1 MQASRLVTITVAGLL
16 GLLAWAASASV
27 QEPML
32 MEGKHSLYQRVLA
45 APDASLREAPSADA
59 PGKAVVPFTVYYVY
73 ERESGD
79 DGQWLRVG
87 TDSHGGLDGW
97 LSADEAIEWNQALT
111 VAFREPQGQGRVLL
125 FKDRDALQ
133 SLVQEG
139 EKGARH
145 YHELYEKVLEGETAD
160 DSPVVAIQP
169 SNFVDIRDDF
179 YLVPIKQHEDVFLGS
194 EQARMLEVAS
204 VPLNG
209 KSEIAVQGLRTP
221 SYRSGLVFVVDST
234 VSMRPYIDRT
244 RDVMRRVYA
253 SIDKAGLT
261 DKVNFGLT
269 AYRDNTKS
277 VPDLKYLTKTF
288 VPLQEGGNAHRF
300 LTSIDELWTAW
311 VSSQDFR
318 EDAYAGVK
326 NALETN
332 DWRGFD
338 ARYIVLITDAGARDA
353 GDPLSDTGMRAE
365 ALRQLAY
372 DKGVSIWVLHLL
384 TPEGSEDHAEA
395 ERQYRKLSDY
405 PGIGEFYYG
414 VPMGDVAEFGRVL
427 EALTRQIT
435 EQVRATVAGTPP
447 LPIPGGNRPD
457 TQLAGFQNQVAKL
470 GYALRMRYLQ
480 RDKSGKVPKVF
491 DAWLVDRD
499 IEDPE
504 RATLDVHVL
513 LTRDQLSDLQYVLR
527 RVLDTA
533 EEGVFS
539 PSGFLDDLKSMAA
552 TLSRDPASVGTS
564 TRAAGNENLA
574 DLGYMREYIE
584 DLPYQGEVMS
594 LSLQDWEDWS
604 AKRQLEF
611 VNGLESKIR
620 YYQALHDHTDL
631 WISLDGGPVD
641 GDSVYPVRLDMLP

>member
-1 MQASRLVTITVAGLL
+1 MQAMRLFAITFAGLL
-16 GLLAWAASASV
+16 GLLVWPVAAAV

-32 MEGKHSLYQRVLA
+32 MDGKRSLYVRVLA
-45 APDASLREAPSADA
+45 APDATLRQAPKEDA
-59 PGKAVVPFTVYYVY
+59 PGQAVVPFTVYYVY
-73 ERESGD
+73 ERQSGD
-79 DGQWLRVG
+79 GGEWLRVG
-87 TDSHGGLDGW
+87 TDSHGTLDGW

-111 VAFREPQGQGRVLL
+111 VAFRDPRDQGRVLL

-133 SLVQEG
+133 ELVQSGDE
-139 EKGARH
+139 GARQ
-145 YHELYEKVLEGETAD
+145 YHELYEEAVEGQGAE
-160 DSPVVAIQP
+160 DSPVIAIQP
-169 SNFVDIRDDF
+169 SNYVDLREDF
-179 YLVPIKQHEDVFLGS
+179 YLVPIKQHQDVFLGS
-194 EQARMLEVAS
+194 EQARMLKVAS
-204 VPLNG
+204 VPLDG
-209 KSEIAVQGLRTP
+209 DSDVRVQGLRTP

-253 SIDKAGLT
+253 SIDEAGLT

-269 AYRDNTKS
+269 AYRDNTQS

-288 VPLQEGGNAHRF
+288 VTLEEGGNARRF
-300 LTSIDELWTAW
+300 LTAIDELWTAW

-326 NALETN
+326 YALETN

-353 GDPLSDTGMRAE
+353 GDPLSGTGMQAK

-384 TPEGSEDHAEA
+384 TPEGSEDHAQA
-395 ERQYRKLSDY
+395 EHQYRVLSEY
-405 PGIGEFYYG
+405 PGIGQFYYG
-414 VPMGDVAEFGRVL
+414 VPMGDVAEFGTVL

-435 EQVRATVAGTPP
+435 EQVRATVSGAPP
-447 LPIPGGNRPD
+447 LPIPEGDRPD
-457 TQLAGFQNQVAKL
+457 TQLAGFQHQVAKL

-480 RDKSGKVPKVF
+480 RGQNETVPKVF

-499 IEDPE
+499 FDNPQ
-504 RATLDVHVL
+504 RATLDVNVL

-533 EEGVFS
+533 EEGVLS

-552 TLSRDPASVGTS
+552 TLTRDPASVGKS
-564 TRAAGNENLA
+564 TRAAGSENLA

-594 LSLQDWEDWS
+594 ISLQDWEDWS
-604 AKRQLEF
+604 AKRQFEF

-631 WISLDGGPVD
+631 WTSLDGGPVD